1 MDVGHGYADAFLR
14 AGLRLT
20 PARGQVLRPEDPCP
34 GMNQASSVLHQ
45 ISYPHRWCV
54 KLMLP
59 LLTTYPDERRCETDV
74 VPASEQRTDLHQVG
88 NAFDTF
94 VVHSTA

>member
-1 MDVGHGYADAFLR
+1 MDVGYGYADAFLR

-20 PARGQVLRPEDPCP
+20 PARGQVLRPEDPGP

-59 LLTTYPDERRCETDV
+59 LLTTYPDERRCGCILRQSRGTR
-74 VPASEQRTDLHQVG
+74 SEVFAAG
-88 NAFDTF
+88 VA
-94 VVHSTA
+94 